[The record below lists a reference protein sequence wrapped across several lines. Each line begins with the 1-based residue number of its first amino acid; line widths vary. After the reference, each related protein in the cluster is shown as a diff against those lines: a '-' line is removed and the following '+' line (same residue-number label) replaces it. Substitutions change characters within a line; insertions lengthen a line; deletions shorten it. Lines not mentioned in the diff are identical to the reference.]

1 MPSVNIHVNPAESW
15 SRIAE
20 LDDLTARERVLLL
33 PLTRKYSAIRR
44 RGLDI

>member
-1 MPSVNIHVNPAESW
+1 VMPSVNIHVNPAESW

-33 PLTRKYSAIRR
+33 PLADGAWWRR
-44 RGLDI
+44 